1 MFIVRRHRPRRRGPA
16 IGAAPGLGVLAA
28 AFGPLVPRRLAGL
41 VAVAADQDGTHEW
54 SAGTWR
60 TLHATGATA
69 AAGGGG
75 GGGGNDAP
83 AVFQLASITKVFT
96 AVLLAD
102 AVAAGLV
109 RLDQPVEELL
119 AAPLRV
125 GGAPVTLRHLAT
137 HRAGLP
143 FLPESAP
150 DEPDFDPRDPY
161 RTYDADRLVA
171 AATAAATR
179 DHVRP
184 GRRPPQRYSNFGF
197 ALLGLAL
204 ARGYG
209 TSYEQALHERIL
221 APAGLTD
228 TSLRPSR
235 PRAVHTDE
243 HGEIIRPQEFA
254 AFGPAGGLWTT
265 AADLARWLTL
275 LTESVTTDTTGA
287 TGTTADPEA
296 RPTADR
302 RRVRDLVRTTMA
314 PQVGTNRSGLGLAW
328 WLSARHGLASHGGG
342 VPGSSSYLAVD
353 QNHATAVGVL
363 ALGNSGEHL
372 DLAARRALTGR

>member
-1 MFIVRRHRPRRRGPA
+1 M
-16 IGAAPGLGVLAA
+16 LAA

-41 VAVAADQDGTHEW
+41 VAVAADQGGTHEW

-60 TLHATGATA
+60 TLRATGA

-75 GGGGNDAP
+75 NDGP

-109 RLDQPVEELL
+109 RLDQPVEEFLD
-119 AAPLRV
+119 APLRV

-171 AATAAATR
+171 AAAAAATR

-184 GRRPPQRYSNFGF
+184 GRRPPRRYSNFGF

-204 ARGYG
+204 ARSYG
-209 TSYEQALHERIL
+209 TSYEEALHERIL

-275 LTESVTTDTTGA
+275 LTESVTAGA
-287 TGTTADPEA
+287 TADPDA

-302 RRVRDLVRTTMA
+302 RRVRALVRTTLT
-314 PQVGTNRSGLGLAW
+314 PQVGTSRSGLGLAW
-328 WLSARHGLASHGGG
+328 WLSPRHGLATHGGG

-353 QNHATAVGVL
+353 QNRATAVGVL
-363 ALGNSGEHL
+363 ALGNCGEHL